1 MKVLATNVLFIQ
13 LVVIVFLVIIDV
25 VVTVAKALGTGK
37 FEWGKLLLF
46 LRTNVARYALVW
58 GVLAAVA
65 WGAQKLGITD
75 GALLAFTVLIDI
87 VYALIIA
94 RLSASILG
102 TFKEMEIPVD
112 ATDAAGLIKA
122 NPEK

>member
-1 MKVLATNVLFIQ
+1 MEALTTNVLFVQ
-13 LVVIVFLVIIDV
+13 LLVIVFLVVIDV
-25 VVTVAKALGTGK
+25 VVTVAKALGTGA
-37 FEWGKLLLF
+37 FEWEKLVLF

-65 WGAQKLGITD
+65 WGAERLGITD
-75 GALLAFTVLIDI
+75 GALLAFTVFIDI

-102 TFKEMEIPVD
+102 TFKELEIPVD
-112 ATDAAGLIKA
+112 DINAAGRA
-122 NPEK
+122 TTNPGN